1 MGQVGDDGDALGVD
15 TRRLSIT
22 IWALRGSRLAMG
34 SSARIVLTLHQRPG
48 NRHALLLAARQ
59 RLRPLQRRGDIQ
71 PLQRLERFELLGR
84 CSPSKYQDER

>member
-1 MGQVGDDGDALGVD
+1 
-15 TRRLSIT
+15 
-22 IWALRGSRLAMG
+22 MG

-59 RLRPLQRRGDIQ
+59 RLRPLQRRRGDIQ